1 MLGHCNS
8 RQSNNFPASPPKMN
22 TKSRCKI
29 LFMLAIKMKYS
40 LSFLPAETFVS
51 ILQPEQMLLFLHLF
65 PHFSFDF
72 KYFDLSVHPGFKLD

>member
-51 ILQPEQMLLFLHLF
+51 ILQPEQMLILFTF
-65 PHFSFDF
+65 ISTF
-72 KYFDLSVHPGFKLD
+72 